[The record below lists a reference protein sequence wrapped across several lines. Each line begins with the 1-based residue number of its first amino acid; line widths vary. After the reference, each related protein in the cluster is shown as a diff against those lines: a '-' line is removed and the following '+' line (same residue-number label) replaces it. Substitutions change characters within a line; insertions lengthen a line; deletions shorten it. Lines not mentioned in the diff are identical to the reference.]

1 MRILFVSDIYSIH
14 TVRWVNA
21 LASRGH
27 EVHLASRDPDK
38 APVHKIADQVV
49 LHSLGHYRKI
59 ASIKAGFVLRKL
71 ARQIRPDIINAHFA
85 SSYGLTARIAGAHP
99 LLLNVWG
106 SDVYA
111 FPYKSLLNRQIL
123 KGNLLAADRIASTSE
138 VMARQVRK
146 LLGNDQLPIDITP
159 FGVDVDRFCLAR
171 DYQHQENGAFIIG
184 LVKTLKPVYG
194 IEYLV
199 RSIPLLL
206 GQLHLFNPE
215 LAQQIRLHIYGEGP
229 LESSLKDLVA
239 KLGLSQIVSFKG
251 YVEHSRLP
259 EILSDMDLYCL
270 SSLQES
276 FGVSAIEAMASG
288 LPIVAT
294 DTEGFRDIIRQE
306 ETGLLV
312 PPADPQALANAM
324 FKLCSDQSLRQSYG
338 QAGLQRVKKLFDW
351 EQNVTTMEQ
360 IYQEMVSRGAK
371 SPGQQR

>member
-21 LASRGH
+21 LAARGH
-27 EVHLASRDPDK
+27 EVHLASRDPEK
-38 APVHKIADQVV
+38 PLVHKIADQVV
-49 LHSLGHYRKI
+49 IHSLGRYRKI
-59 ASIKAGFVLRKL
+59 ASIKAGLVLRKL
-71 ARQIRPDIINAHFA
+71 ARQIRPDIVNAHYA

-111 FPYKSLLNRQIL
+111 FPYKNPLNFQIL

-138 VMARQVRK
+138 AMARQVRK
-146 LLGNDQLPIDITP
+146 LLGNERLPVDITP
-159 FGVDVDRFCLAR
+159 FGVDVDLFSRAR
-171 DYQHQENGAFIIG
+171 DYQQRENGLFIIG

-206 GQLHLFNPE
+206 RQLRAVNAE
-215 LAQQIRLHIYGEGP
+215 MAQKIRLHIYGEGP
-229 LESSLKDLVA
+229 LESSLKELVSE
-239 KLGLSQIVSFKG
+239 LGLSEVVHFMG
-251 YVEHSRLP
+251 YVEHVKLP
-259 EILSDMDLYCL
+259 EILAGMDLYCL

-288 LPIVAT
+288 LPVVAT
-294 DTEGFRDIIRQE
+294 DTEGFRDIIIQG

-312 PPADPQALANAM
+312 QPADPQALASAM
-324 FKLCSDQSLRQSYG
+324 LKFCTDQSLRQICG
-338 QAGLQRVKKLFDW
+338 QAGLHRVRKLFDW
-351 EQNVTTMEQ
+351 EQNVTAMER
-360 IYQEMVSRGAK
+360 IYREMANSASR
-371 SPGQQR
+371 PQGQQ